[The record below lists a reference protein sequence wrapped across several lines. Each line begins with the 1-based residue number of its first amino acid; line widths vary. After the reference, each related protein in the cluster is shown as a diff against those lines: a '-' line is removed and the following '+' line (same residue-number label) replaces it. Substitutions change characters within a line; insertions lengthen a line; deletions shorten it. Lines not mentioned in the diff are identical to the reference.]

1 MPTNLDAY
9 DQHCIEL
16 IAEHGWMIQ
25 GVFPRE
31 YDEEAPF
38 AYTVGLTVAGL
49 PELVISGLPAD
60 LAHQLLNAAAHASL
74 ASELRP
80 GQMLDGIASVVFHV
94 MEAPKAAVNMARH
107 LYPNKRVRSLQLV
120 WPDEGGNYPG
130 DDGWSLDDAQPV
142 YA

>member
-1 MPTNLDAY
+1 MTTNLDAY

-16 IAEHGWMIQ
+16 IAEHGWMVQ

-31 YDEEAPF
+31 YDVEAPF

-60 LAHQLLNAAAHASL
+60 TAYQLLDAAARESLAHEL
-74 ASELRP
+74 AP
-80 GQMLDGIASVVFHV
+80 GRILDGIATVPFRVV
-94 MEAPKAAVNMARH
+94 EAPGAQVNMARH
-107 LYPNKRVRSLQLV
+107 LYPDRRVRSLQLV
-120 WPDEGGNYPG
+120 WPDKDGNYPG
-130 DDGWSLDDAQPV
+130 DVLWTLDDAQPV

>member
-1 MPTNLDAY
+1 MKSNLDAY

-25 GVFPRE
+25 GIFPSAG
-31 YDEEAPF
+31 EEGAPF

-60 LAHQLLNAAAHASL
+60 VAHQLLNAAARKSL
-74 ASELRP
+74 AEEFRVGRLVT
-80 GQMLDGIASVVFHV
+80 GVASVDFRVV
-94 MEAPKAAVNMARH
+94 EAPAAEVNMAWH
-107 LYPNKRVRSLQLV
+107 LYPGKPVRSLQLV
-120 WPDEGGNYPG
+120 WPDRDGNYPG
-130 DDGWSLDDAQPV
+130 DPGWSLGDAQPV